1 MYPIEIEPARAKK
14 TLVFSLLG
22 RLGEAGRQR
31 ITLSAPVAPLEAIVG
46 NKEGGPSPKDESR
59 LGADSRS
66 PREVSTPH
74 KNAVPDTFGGRRFR
88 DADQGLPH
96 ACRWRTPAAGAGV
109 TDWVCEIRDLLAWRF
124 RVAILGRSFEWRP
137 NNHCAQ
143 RRERRQTK
151 CPGASESARSKSG
164 ADRRT
169 CGHGRKLHMCRPD
182 GDSAACA
189 HPNRKRPG

>member
-66 PREVSTPH
+66 PREVSTPIRIPCRTPS
-74 KNAVPDTFGGRRFR
+74 V
-88 DADQGLPH
+88 DADFAMPIKVY
-96 ACRWRTPAAGAGV
+96 RTPADG
-109 TDWVCEIRDLLAWRF
+109 
-124 RVAILGRSFEWRP
+124 
-137 NNHCAQ
+137 
-143 RRERRQTK
+143 ERRQRE
-151 CPGASESARSKSG
+151 PGSLIGFAKFETCWPGDFESQY
-164 ADRRT
+164 
-169 CGHGRKLHMCRPD
+169 
-182 GDSAACA
+182 
-189 HPNRKRPG
+189 